1 MACSTAR
8 WSSPM
13 GSGGA
18 VTSAAYTR
26 VDIPCHLLPPAYFL
40 DNVLVRLQGCVN
52 IVDLVNFRLTDDVGG
67 LYPVSANVA
76 TAAVAYGQ
84 GSTTVATC
92 LYTSPLV
99 LSSRMLFAWIQ
110 CDPAGSTA
118 SSVQVGLNWRP
129 LPGLLQ

>member
-52 IVDLVNFRLTDDVGG
+52 IVDLVNFRLTDDVAGN
-67 LYPVSANVA
+67 YAVSANVA
-76 TAAVAYGQ
+76 SAPIVLGVGA
-84 GSTTVATC
+84 GSVATC
-92 LYTSPLV
+92 LFTSPLV
-99 LSSRMLFAWIQ
+99 LSSRMLFAWVQ

-129 LPGLLQ
+129 LPALLQ